1 MGLGRPAREGR
12 QFPPAAVTADA
23 TCRSAANGGTL
34 SSPGRNGSGERRLRL
49 ISPLSLPGAEP
60 AAAPPDRLM
69 PTDRD
74 RFENLALPLLDTVYR
89 TALHLAGGIA
99 EAEDLTQETYLLAW
113 RQLRA
118 LEDLSAFRPWLLSIA
133 SRVAID
139 DARRRGWQKR
149 SGPSEEADLRLV
161 RGDSLDPPAEVQAQ
175 EQRQRMLS
183 ALASLPEQYRRPLM
197 LRYLADADYDTI
209 SRQLGLSNG
218 SLRGLL
224 HRGLEMMRRML
235 T

>member
-1 MGLGRPAREGR
+1 MSSSDQMLIQAARVGDRGAFEELVR
-12 QFPPAAVTADA
+12 STAQLVFAHVYLD
-23 TCRSAANGGTL
+23 CRDVH
-34 SSPGRNGSGERRLRL
+34 R
-49 ISPLSLPGAEP
+49 
-60 AAAPPDRLM
+60 
-69 PTDRD
+69 
-74 RFENLALPLLDTVYR
+74 
-89 TALHLAGGIA
+89 
-99 EAEDLTQETYLLAW
+99 AEDLTQETYLLAW

-139 DARRRGWQKR
+139 DARRRGRQKR